1 MEENFILGGV
11 TRSTWQS
18 CCKGIGRRLRSR
30 FLVVLFFQWFFIRF
44 LLWSINP
51 VRSEVC
57 FLNGCFIRL
66 LLWSINPVRTEVC
79 FLNGCFICLSS
90 VVVLSTNPIG
100 AGGLM
105 SGGGGTR
112 TMHLIGNTTL
122 TFR

>member
-66 LLWSINPVRTEVC
+66 
-79 FLNGCFICLSS
+79 SS
-90 VVVLSTNPIG
+90 VVVLSINPIG

-112 TMHLIGNTTL
+112 KMHLIGNTTL